1 MTQLDINWQYTKCF
15 HRLMESKEPVIVLVG
30 GKRSGKSYSALQY
43 EIIQFLTGVNQKILL
58 TRKTGPSL
66 RVTAYKVFQDLLKQ
80 IGLYKYVKHN
90 KSSMEFE
97 FQSNYVLCSS
107 IDDEEKV
114 RSTEWSNIF
123 MEEANNFVYDD
134 YQTLRLQLS
143 APRQP
148 GAINR
153 LILAI
158 NPTEVNGFV
167 NKRLIIQQGVPVIH
181 STYLDNP
188 FLDKEYVAEL
198 EKLKHQDET
207 YWKIYGLGLW
217 AEAGEIIYSPFT
229 TLEQYPLA
237 DERIFGLD
245 FGFNNPTALVEVQIK
260 DKENIYLVERLY
272 ESGLTNADLIARLK
286 QMDITPSD
294 IIYCDSAEPDR
305 IEELR
310 RAGFYALE
318 SYKGKNSVKDGIDFI
333 KRLKIH
339 TLPTNVNLNE
349 ERAGYRWKKD
359 KDNRVHDEPIKFEDH
374 LMDAM
379 RYAIYTHLA
388 HRVAPAIYVI

>member
-1 MTQLDINWQYTKCF
+1 MAKQKIRMEVTKNWYSLRDCKD
-15 HRLMESKEPVIVLVG
+15 PIVILLG
-30 GKRSGKSYSALQY
+30 GTRSGKSYAILQY
-43 EIIQFLTGVNQKILL
+43 LICKMLFENNKNILI
-58 TRKTGPSL
+58 TRKTRPALKNS
-66 RVTAYKVFQDLLKQ
+66 AYKVFIKLLKD
-80 IGLYKYVKHN
+80 YNAYNPEHHN
-90 KSSMEFE
+90 
-97 FQSNYVLCSS
+97 QSDLVYTFKNNYVLFTG
-107 IDDEEKV
+107 IDDEQKIK
-114 RSTEWSNIF
+114 STEWNYVF
-123 MEEANNFVYDD
+123 MEEANEFD
-134 YQTLRLQLS
+134 YADFMELSIRMS
-143 APRQP
+143 APKGDGEHNQM
-148 GAINR
+148 
-153 LILAI
+153 ILAL
-158 NPTEVNGFV
+158 NPTDVHGWI
-167 NKRLIIQQGVPVIH
+167 NKELIIKQGIIPIH
-181 STYLDNP
+181 STYQDNP
-188 FLDKEYVAEL
+188 FLDESYVKKLQEL
-198 EKLKHQDET
+198 QVHDET